1 MLISRTG
8 VKLNMEG
15 ELKDGYCR
23 VCDDITETGIDEDA
37 VDLTCPEC
45 RNNSL
50 MSITIAL
57 IRGHVSVYEDSDLD
71 VDEDS
76 YSDLE
81 PVEWKEDIDSDF

>member
-1 MLISRTG
+1 
-8 VKLNMEG
+8 
-15 ELKDGYCR
+15 
-23 VCDDITETGIDEDA
+23 
-37 VDLTCPEC
+37 
-45 RNNSL
+45 
-50 MSITIAL
+50 MSIKIAL